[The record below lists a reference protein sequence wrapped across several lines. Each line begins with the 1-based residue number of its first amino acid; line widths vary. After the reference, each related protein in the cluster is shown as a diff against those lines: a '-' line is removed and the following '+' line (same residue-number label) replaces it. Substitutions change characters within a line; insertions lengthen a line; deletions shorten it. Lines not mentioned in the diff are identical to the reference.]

1 MRAIASLAAVAVA
14 ARFFGASIERDAWL
28 IAFTAQA
35 VFLQLAFGPVNE
47 IFRAKFVHVAE
58 AHSFEHAFAQLAE
71 WVTVTVIACVAGA
84 GLAWLWS
91 APLGHALAPGFAP
104 EQVRLVGSMIALG
117 LPVVAFQQIAN
128 LWTSALNASG
138 RYYLPDVASIGS
150 SLVQILLVVA
160 CAPAFGIYSLFVA
173 LYAASLVLCVV
184 LWWSVRRERGFVLAK
199 HPSWPTLRVY
209 SGLSSAFV
217 LPTALAQISAL
228 VERALCS
235 LVGPGTVSVLDYAR
249 RFVDFP
255 QGVVLG
261 VTQTVVTPQLARHG
275 ARDEADIA
283 ARRFRHYAGF
293 IAALVLPAAIVL
305 ALFAPAIVHLVLT
318 RGAFTPADERVT
330 ASVLRILAIGLTG
343 AAFHSVAGQAMVA
356 RGESTRYAWVS
367 ATIQALILATNLLF
381 YRRFGVLT
389 FALSWT
395 AFHLVS
401 GAILLALAMRPRRT

>member
-104 EQVRLVGSMIALG
+104 ERVRLVGSMIALG

-275 ARDEADIA
+275 ARDEADPGSEAGPERVPGDPERSQRRREIRRRAA
-283 ARRFRHYAGF
+283 ARE
-293 IAALVLPAAIVL
+293 P
-305 ALFAPAIVHLVLT
+305 
-318 RGAFTPADERVT
+318 RGAAESRVGVRGDHADVLVEMDAFDRMLEQRAPDARPGAHVRLGRIASASRIAPETRWNAVHDSAKVSTPK
-330 ASVLRILAIGLTG
+330 
-343 AAFHSVAGQAMVA
+343 
-356 RGESTRYAWVS
+356 
-367 ATIQALILATNLLF
+367 
-381 YRRFGVLT
+381 RR
-389 FALSWT
+389 
-395 AFHLVS
+395 
-401 GAILLALAMRPRRT
+401 